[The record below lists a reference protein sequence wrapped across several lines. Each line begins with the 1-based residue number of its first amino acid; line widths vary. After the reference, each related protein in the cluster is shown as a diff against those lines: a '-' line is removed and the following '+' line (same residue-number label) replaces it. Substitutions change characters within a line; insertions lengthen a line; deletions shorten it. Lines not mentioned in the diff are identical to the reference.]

1 MNGNFSLQLKRC
13 CFPDSEL
20 FKQIRPVATN
30 LGVFLAEVLQ
40 HCRISSVF
48 KQWSQWFYSR
58 KTGEATCYFTY
69 KTICRWY
76 DSYHNTTK
84 ISSDAN
90 HQLSNWRIFN
100 YKQIKTFNCLLFIRA
115 FLNISAVSNVPFSKV
130 NVFHFLCSSVTATEY
145 PKPVDKIFEEIVW
158 RIFDT
163 HFAYF
168 SELRTEQK
176 YNLIEQL

>member
-20 FKQIRPVATN
+20 FKQIRPEATN

-115 FLNISAVSNVPFSKV
+115 FFKYKRSLEFSLLKGERVPLSLLLCDSNWIS
-130 NVFHFLCSSVTATEY
+130 
-145 PKPVDKIFEEIVW
+145 
-158 RIFDT
+158 
-163 HFAYF
+163 
-168 SELRTEQK
+168 
-176 YNLIEQL
+176 